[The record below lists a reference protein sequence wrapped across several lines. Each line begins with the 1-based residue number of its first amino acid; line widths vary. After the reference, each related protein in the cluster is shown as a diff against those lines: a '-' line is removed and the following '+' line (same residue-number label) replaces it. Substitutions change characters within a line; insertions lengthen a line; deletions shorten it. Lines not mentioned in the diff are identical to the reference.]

1 MSCAVI
7 RMERD
12 SVTGLEELADKVT
25 RDLEGAFV
33 APELAYS
40 ELVDVKGVQILLMI
54 WERFYMRNGSMTAVT
69 VQVTDDGEKQEA
81 TIAGTGGGEGLLN
94 ISLGANS
101 DFASKVADSLG
112 KCGFAKL

>member
-1 MSCAVI
+1 MI

-12 SVTGLEELADKVT
+12 SVSGLEELADKVAM
-25 RDLEGAFV
+25 DLESAFV

-40 ELVDVKGVQILLMI
+40 ELVDVKGAQILLMI
-54 WERFYMRNGSMTAVT
+54 WERYYMRNGSMTAVT
-69 VQVTDDGEKQEA
+69 VQVTDDGEKQAA
-81 TIAGTGGGEGLLN
+81 TIAGTGGGEGILN

-112 KCGFAKL
+112 KYGFVKL